1 MRHIIPISGKDSLAT
16 ALVQTA
22 REPEKDYEYF
32 FNDTGQELP
41 DTYYWL
47 DEVERKTGITIQR
60 VGKNLEDVIRG
71 EGILPGQR
79 SRFCTRLSKI
89 RPMEDFLGDGDRTLY
104 YGIRADEERTGYV
117 PIDGTAVKYPL
128 QEMGIDLRGVYTIL
142 DAQGLR
148 PPAFWWES
156 MHMRVLSKIGQ
167 EWKEAFE
174 DWQLEQLFAWRTR
187 SNCHFC
193 MFQRQYEY
201 VGLLE
206 HYPDLF
212 WNAVR
217 LEREVGGDGYTW
229 RDYPLTIFLDRE
241 KREEVKERRA
251 KQICKIIRTAL
262 QHSLFAESGDT
273 ALTFTSCG
281 PLCGK

>member
-22 REPEKDYEYF
+22 REPQHDYEFF

-41 DTYYWL
+41 DTYDWL
-47 DEVERKTGITIQR
+47 GSVEEKTGITIQR
-60 VGKNLEDVIRG
+60 VGKNLEDVIYG

-79 SRFCTRLSKI
+79 SRFCTRKSKI
-89 RPMEDFLGDGDRTLY
+89 RPMEWFLGDDERTLY
-104 YGIRADEERTGYV
+104 YGLRADEDRTGYV
-117 PIDGTAVKYPL
+117 PVDAATVRYPL
-128 QEMGIDLRGVYTIL
+128 REMGIDLSGVYTIL
-142 DAQGLR
+142 DAQDLR

-156 MHMRVLSKIGQ
+156 MYWRVVSKIG
-167 EWKEAFE
+167 EGWREAFQ
-174 DWQLEQLFAWRTR
+174 DWQIEQLFAWRTR

-193 MFQRQYEY
+193 FYQRQYEY

-229 RDYPLTIFLDRE
+229 RDYPLTRFLDDTWRD
-241 KREEVKERRA
+241 EVKERRA
-251 KQICKIIRTAL
+251 KKICEIIEDAR
-262 QHSLFAESGDT
+262 QHRLFAESADNAI
-273 ALTFTSCG
+273 ALTSCG
-281 PLCGK
+281 LLCGK